1 MTAPLV
7 EIAVDGG
14 AGLGFGH
21 ISRSK
26 VLARALREAG
36 AQVRFDPRSETARA
50 GLGDDPGAAGQ
61 SGVLVLDLPY
71 ADDAAIKAAR
81 AAGRPVA
88 VLDHTG
94 AAEADLAIRTDPRR
108 LPMAAKRCEYGL
120 AYAMIR
126 REILEQPVSEEGHV
140 LICVGGS
147 DLGDLG
153 VAAARKLAGAGERVV
168 LVRGPLAEPLKRA
181 PDGVDVRVSPPN
193 LPALMAG
200 CRFAVTN
207 AGTTALE
214 CMALGKPVHVLAQ
227 TEGELATAER
237 FLADGIILGLGLDAL
252 ASPAPEHA
260 ARVAVAGRAQV
271 DGRGAER
278 VAALVLG
285 LFQEGARRAPV

>member
-1 MTAPLV
+1 MRAPLI

-26 VLARALREAG
+26 TLAAALRDAG
-36 AQVRFDPRSETARA
+36 AHVRFEPRSDTARDA
-50 GLGDDPGAAGQ
+50 LIEEPGAHGEAD
-61 SGVLVLDLPY
+61 VLVLDLPY
-71 ADDAAIKAAR
+71 ADDAVICSAR

-88 VLDHTG
+88 VLDHVG
-94 AAEADLAIRTDPRR
+94 EAEADLAIRTDPRR
-108 LPMAAKRCEYGL
+108 LPMAAKRCAYGL

-126 REILEQPVSEEGHV
+126 REILRQPIRDDGHV
-140 LICVGGS
+140 LVCIGGS

-153 VAAARKLAGAGERVV
+153 VDAAHMLAEAGIRVV
-168 LVRGPLAEPLKRA
+168 LVRGPLAGSLAGA
-181 PDGVDVRVSPPN
+181 PKGVEIRVSPPD

-227 TEGELATAER
+227 TEAERATAER
-237 FLADGIILGLGLDAL
+237 FLADGIILGLGLETL
-252 ASPAPEHA
+252 AAPEPESA
-260 ARVAVAGRAQV
+260 ARVAAAGRAQV
-271 DGRGAER
+271 DGRGADR
-278 VAALVLG
+278 VAALVLE
-285 LFQEGARRAPV
+285 LLEAKP